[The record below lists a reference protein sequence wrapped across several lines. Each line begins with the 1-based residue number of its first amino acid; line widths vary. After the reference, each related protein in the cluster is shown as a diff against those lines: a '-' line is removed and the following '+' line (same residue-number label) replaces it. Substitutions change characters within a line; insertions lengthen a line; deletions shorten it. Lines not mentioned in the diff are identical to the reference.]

1 MVLLVMGNDRGT
13 VEHRGR
19 ALHPRGGER
28 GRGMTGGVLRE
39 IRMGTAGWPWR
50 GGRRAFQARWR
61 RGEVP
66 GTGRGT
72 VSQGSDL
79 GFPPPLFAGS
89 GQNSSPVL

>member
-1 MVLLVMGNDRGT
+1 
-13 VEHRGR
+13 
-19 ALHPRGGER
+19 
-28 GRGMTGGVLRE
+28 MTGGVLRE